1 MHSRGRQ
8 ASFTEIYDKV
18 FGKKYFLYVYN
29 TESGVGSEHWKS
41 LHHQQSKIPSES
53 LLYQIKKIRVLE
65 GDFITE
71 TNVKQV
77 KNKFVSQKG
86 GKYRQNSSSDEKA
99 IFPSSQ
105 PVNAVIQIKLFPIK

>member
-1 MHSRGRQ
+1 MNTSNWWRKTCFFGTSSQYNNTWKSAEDFMILDERSMEREKCTQGEGKPPSQKYMTRFLGRN
-8 ASFTEIYDKV
+8 F
-18 FGKKYFLYVYN
+18 FLYVYN

-71 TNVKQV
+71 TNV
-77 KNKFVSQKG
+77 
-86 GKYRQNSSSDEKA
+86 
-99 IFPSSQ
+99 
-105 PVNAVIQIKLFPIK
+105 